1 MAFPQLGNSD
11 HIVSVST
18 NFPINSKQDAPFQC
32 LDYDY
37 SQADWDGLCDHS
49 EMFHGR
55 ISLDS
60 VLLLLLVNFVC
71 GFRYIFPI
79 KVSGPTSLISMVS
92 SSLCCSHSSEKSL
105 FLFALTE

>member
-55 ISLDS
+55 ISLNS
-60 VLLLLLVNFVC
+60 VLLLLLVIQVQV
-71 GFRYIFPI
+71 GIVVYIPHL
-79 KVSGPTSLISMVS
+79 KYQVKPH
-92 SSLCCSHSSEKSL
+92 SSLSFSAACAAAIAHHSS
-105 FLFALTE
+105 